1 MSAIVSGL
9 DVHKEYTYATI
20 LGPGG
25 EKLAQRR
32 MPNEEVPAFLKPYRV
47 ERVAMEATTSIAPLY
62 RRLTEEGYD
71 VLVSHPKKTRYI
83 AEARIKSDRVDSKA
97 LAELL
102 RLNSLPESYVPP
114 PDIAVLREKVRRRA
128 FLVREQTKFKV
139 KIRSVLVYE
148 GIKPPKEYGLFT
160 RKGREWLRGLGL
172 EPVDSYL
179 RLMAPLRKEIR
190 LLSLELRHIAADDE
204 DIRLL
209 TSIPGVGYYIAVLVK
224 AEIGDINRFY
234 SGDQL
239 ASYAGLA
246 PSTRS
251 SGGVT
256 HHGRITKE
264 GSAWLRW
271 AMVEAAQV
279 HFRFDSPVTHAFHR
293 IAERR
298 GKGKAAVAAARMLLL
313 VCRSV
318 LVNRRPYYNP
328 IHGQAY

>member
-1 MSAIVSGL
+1 MNVVVSGL

-20 LGPGG
+20 LGPDG
-25 EKLAQRR
+25 EKLAQRK
-32 MPNEEVPAFLKPYRV
+32 MPNEEVPDFLKPYRV

-71 VLVSHPKKTRYI
+71 VFVSHPKKTRYI
-83 AEARIKSDRVDSKA
+83 AEARIKTDRVDSQA

-102 RLNSLPESYVPP
+102 RLNSLPESYIPP
-114 PDIAVLREKVRRRA
+114 PEIAVLREKVRRRA
-128 FLVREQTKFKV
+128 FLVGQQSRLKI
-139 KIRSVLVYE
+139 KIRSTLAYE
-148 GIKPPKEYGLFT
+148 GVKTPKEYGLFT

-179 RLMAPLRKEIR
+179 RMMEPLREEIR
-190 LLSLELRHIAADDE
+190 LLSLELRHIAAGDE
-204 DIRLL
+204 DVRLL
-209 TSIPGVGYYIAVLVK
+209 MTIPGVGYYIALLVK
-224 AEIGDINRFY
+224 AEIGDISRFRT
-234 SGDQL
+234 GDQL

-264 GSAWLRW
+264 GSRWLRW
-271 AMVEAAQV
+271 AMVEAAHV
-279 HFRFDSPVTHAFHR
+279 HFRFDSHVTRAYHR

-298 GKGKAAVAAARMLLL
+298 GKSKAAVAAARMLLL

-318 LVNRRPYYNP
+318 LKNRRPYYNP
-328 IHGQAY
+328 VHGQA